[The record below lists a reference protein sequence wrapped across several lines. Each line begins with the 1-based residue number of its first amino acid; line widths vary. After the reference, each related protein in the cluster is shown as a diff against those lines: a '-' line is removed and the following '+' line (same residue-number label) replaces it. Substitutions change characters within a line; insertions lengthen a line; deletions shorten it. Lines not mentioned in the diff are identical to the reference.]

1 MVFFI
6 ASFTMG
12 GLNFVTTIMNMRTKG
27 LSMMRLP
34 LTIWSMFLVA
44 ILGLLAF
51 PALTGASLMLLF
63 DRHFGTSFFLPA
75 GLVVNNAP
83 LVGPDGQWVHQG
95 GSPLLWQHLFWF
107 LGHPEVYILML
118 PALGFTSDILTTY
131 CRKALFGYK
140 AMVGAMLAIS
150 GLSFIV
156 WGHHMFVSGMS
167 PYLGMAFAV
176 GTILIA
182 VPSAVKVFNW
192 LATLWRSRIQ
202 YKTAMLWAMGVVS
215 LFISGGLSGIWLGQS
230 APDIHFHDTFFVV
243 AHFHLI
249 MAGAALF
256 GVFGATAMWFPKMF
270 GRTMNESLGKWH
282 FWLTFITYY
291 GTFFPMHYIGLAGH
305 MRRIYDP
312 YQYEFL
318 KPLQGLNVFITVS
331 AIILGAGPD
340 PVLRELLLERVQG
353 REGQRQSLGRER
365 ARVDDGLPAPP
376 RQLARRHPRGPPLAV
391 RVLRTPTPRR
401 THVMQ
406 HEPLRC
412 GSRRV
417 TEVPWPLRSWTHAL
431 PPPGPWPASIGPTDH
446 GPVDHGD
453 GGGEPRSGFDP
464 ARVRPV
470 GVPRHRDHD
479 VHRLHERLHRAARVG
494 TDWRPLPTPSLLLWS
509 TRAPSCSAARPS
521 KSRGAG
527 CAVLD
532 LSGLRRW
539 LGVTGLLGL
548 VFAGGQLLAWRL
560 MSARGLLPLLEP
572 AQLVLLSAQRRAR
585 RAPGRRARLVRA
597 GAAAPARAP
606 IRRARAATS
615 ALSLFATY
623 WHFLGLLW
631 VYVLVLIF
639 VF

>member
-1 MVFFI
+1 MAHADAHAAEAHAHAPQAFIWKYVFSKDHKVIGVQYYVTAMLMALIAGLLAMLIRVQLAWPEGDFSTLQKFVPGGYDSGVMKPEFYAMLFTMHGTIMVFFVMSTAPVSGFGNLLIPLQVGARDMAFPFLNGLSFWTFLCGCVTILWSFFVASGAAAGGWTSYPPLSALRNSIPGSDWGQTFWIIAMVFFI

-12 GLNFVTTIMNMRTKG
+12 GLNFVTTIINMRTKG

-34 LTIWSMFLVA
+34 LTMWSMLLVA

-51 PALTGASLMLLF
+51 PALTGASLMLLL
-63 DRHFGTSFFLPA
+63 DRHFGTSFFLPT
-75 GLVVNNAP
+75 GLVINNTP

-118 PALGFTSDILTTY
+118 PALGFTSDILTTF

-140 AMVGAMLAIS
+140 AMVGAMLAIA

-270 GRTMNESLGKWH
+270 GRTMNETLGKWH
-282 FWLTFITYY
+282 FWLTFVTYY

-318 KPLQGLNVFITVS
+318 KPLRGLNEFITIS
-331 AIILGAGPD
+331 AIILGLAQILFFVNFFWSAFKGQKASENPWNANGLEWTTASPPPHGNWPGAIPEVHRWPYEYSHPD
-340 PVLRELLLERVQG
+340 
-353 REGQRQSLGRER
+353 
-365 ARVDDGLPAPP
+365 APKDF
-376 RQLARRHPRGPPLAV
+376 
-391 RVLRTPTPRR
+391 
-401 THVMQ
+401 VMQ
-406 HEPLRC
+406 HEP
-412 GSRRV
+412 
-417 TEVPWPLRSWTHAL
+417 PLR
-431 PPPGPWPASIGPTDH
+431 
-446 GPVDHGD
+446 V
-453 GGGEPRSGFDP
+453 ESG
-464 ARVRPV
+464 
-470 GVPRHRDHD
+470 H
-479 VHRLHERLHRAARVG
+479 
-494 TDWRPLPTPSLLLWS
+494 
-509 TRAPSCSAARPS
+509 
-521 KSRGAG
+521 
-527 CAVLD
+527 
-532 LSGLRRW
+532 
-539 LGVTGLLGL
+539 
-548 VFAGGQLLAWRL
+548 
-560 MSARGLLPLLEP
+560 
-572 AQLVLLSAQRRAR
+572 
-585 RAPGRRARLVRA
+585 
-597 GAAAPARAP
+597 
-606 IRRARAATS
+606 
-615 ALSLFATY
+615 
-623 WHFLGLLW
+623 
-631 VYVLVLIF
+631 
-639 VF
+639 